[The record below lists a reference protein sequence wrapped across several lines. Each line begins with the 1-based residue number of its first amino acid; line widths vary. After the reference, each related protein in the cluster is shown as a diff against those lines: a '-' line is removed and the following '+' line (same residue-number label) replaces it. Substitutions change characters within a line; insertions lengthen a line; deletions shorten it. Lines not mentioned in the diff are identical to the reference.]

1 VAFPNDPEMNTPKRL
16 AQYIL
21 ADAVAVA
28 RGYWTEKDIAG
39 DIELT
44 EREKALVD
52 DQLKKLGDRIAKL
65 LGYTESWSGYLSL
78 RLFRSPGPE
87 RPVET
92 RPLQQLDHH
101 PKIRRISAIRR
112 GLILREADPDNAH
125 TVGFGDA
132 HRLDCG
138 GW

>member
-1 VAFPNDPEMNTPKRL
+1 MAFPSDPEMNTPKRL

-65 LGYTESWSGYLSL
+65 LGYTESWSG
-78 RLFRSPGPE
+78 
-87 RPVET
+87 
-92 RPLQQLDHH
+92 
-101 PKIRRISAIRR
+101 
-112 GLILREADPDNAH
+112 
-125 TVGFGDA
+125 
-132 HRLDCG
+132 
-138 GW
+138 